1 MSCTV
6 GTIRQIHRQLIQ
18 EGFCISEYAL
28 RKWIKDGR
36 VQAVYSGR
44 RAYISYQ
51 QVVDL
56 LLSAVA

>member
-1 MSCTV
+1 MNCTV
-6 GTIRQIHRQLIQ
+6 GTIRQIHRQLTQ
-18 EGFCISEYAL
+18 DGYRVSEHAL
-28 RKWIKDGR
+28 RQWVKIGKLR
-36 VQAVYSGR
+36 ATYSGK